1 MKALLLFLLLAPLS
15 NVFAQ
20 DWTYLTSS
28 TDGKDYFYKN
38 HTEDVLYKKIWI
50 KVVGKKLQR
59 YTKGNKKVFFS
70 GYSLMLYNVNCR
82 DRSSAIIKISH
93 YSSNGNYIA
102 TIDGNEFDFNFP
114 NPGTVGERFIDAACD
129 Q

>member
-50 KVVGKKLQR
+50 KVVGKKLSR
-59 YTKGNKKVFFS
+59 YSRSNKKVYFS
-70 GYSLMLYNVNCR
+70 GYSLVLYNVSCS
-82 DRSSAIIKISH
+82 DRSSAIIKISN
-93 YSSNGNYIA
+93 YSSNGTFLDSSN
-102 TIDGNEFDFNFP
+102 GNEFAFSYP
-114 NPGTVGERFIDAACD
+114 NPGTIGESIVEAACD